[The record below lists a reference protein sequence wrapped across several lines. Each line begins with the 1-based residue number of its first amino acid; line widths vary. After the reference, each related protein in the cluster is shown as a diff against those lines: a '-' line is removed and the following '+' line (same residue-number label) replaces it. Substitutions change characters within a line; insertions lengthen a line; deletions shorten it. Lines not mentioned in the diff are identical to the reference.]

1 MLEIVDKIPVILNA
15 LPYILQGSVVTLI
28 TVIGS
33 LALGFCIGLPLAVL
47 QVYGPSF
54 IRRLIGVYVWF
65 FRGMPILLLL
75 FLFYFG
81 LFEVIGLNLSTIT
94 ASCLVLGMA
103 SAAYQSQIFRGSIE
117 TLPVGQ
123 FRAARALGMNDGQ
136 AIRHIVLP
144 QALRLSIPGWSNE
157 FSILLK
163 DSALCFVL
171 GTPEIMARTHF
182 VASRTYEHLPLY
194 ITAGLLYFGITL
206 VGVHILRVL
215 ERKVH
220 IPGYAVSG
228 SMVKKLGGKTIL
240 NDVSLD
246 VHKGDVKVVI
256 GPSGAGKSTFL
267 QCLNYLLPPDSG
279 DIWLEGKKV
288 NARDTR
294 ELCALRQQVGMIFQ
308 DFNLFDHLTAEENV
322 SIALRKVMGCNKAE
336 ARNRALTELSRV
348 GLAKRAAL
356 YPAQLS
362 GGQKQRVA
370 IARALA
376 MDPKVMLL
384 DEPTSA
390 LDPELVGEV
399 LSVIRDLADGGMT
412 MIMATHQMDFARALA
427 TDILFME
434 QGKII
439 EQGAPDVLLAPGSGT
454 RTSDFCGKLFDLR
467 GTEKSDEP
475 TVSELLTGDLSHDI
489 TDDGSESSMIPDAPK
504 KD

>member
-171 GTPEIMARTHF
+171 GTLKSWPAPTSWPRGPTSTCRSTLRQ
-182 VASRTYEHLPLY
+182 ACCT
-194 ITAGLLYFGITL
+194 GITL

-228 SMVKKLGGKTIL
+228 SM
-240 NDVSLD
+240 
-246 VHKGDVKVVI
+246 
-256 GPSGAGKSTFL
+256 
-267 QCLNYLLPPDSG
+267 
-279 DIWLEGKKV
+279 
-288 NARDTR
+288 
-294 ELCALRQQVGMIFQ
+294 
-308 DFNLFDHLTAEENV
+308 
-322 SIALRKVMGCNKAE
+322 
-336 ARNRALTELSRV
+336 
-348 GLAKRAAL
+348 
-356 YPAQLS
+356 
-362 GGQKQRVA
+362 
-370 IARALA
+370 
-376 MDPKVMLL
+376 
-384 DEPTSA
+384 
-390 LDPELVGEV
+390 
-399 LSVIRDLADGGMT
+399 
-412 MIMATHQMDFARALA
+412 
-427 TDILFME
+427 
-434 QGKII
+434 
-439 EQGAPDVLLAPGSGT
+439 
-454 RTSDFCGKLFDLR
+454 
-467 GTEKSDEP
+467 
-475 TVSELLTGDLSHDI
+475 
-489 TDDGSESSMIPDAPK
+489 
-504 KD
+504 